1 MLGTNRNLIM
11 ELQNKVL
18 EILSL
23 HVFEFNTTFN
33 RIKII
38 SELNSKIFPCNDAKF
53 IDVTKTDFDIL
64 IKYND
69 EIYYISDFEEI
80 YLKIIKVNNR
90 LKKLELLKYFS
101 NNF

>member
-1 MLGTNRNLIM
+1 M

-18 EILSL
+18 EILNP
-23 HVFEFNTTFN
+23 HFFEFNTAIN

-53 IDVTKTDFDIL
+53 IDATKPTDSGISTL

-101 NNF
+101 NNFS

>member
-1 MLGTNRNLIM
+1 M

-18 EILSL
+18 EILNP

-53 IDVTKTDFDIL
+53 IDATKTTDLGFFTL
-64 IKYND
+64 IKYNG
-69 EIYYISDFEEI
+69 EIYHISDFEEI
-80 YLKIIKVNNR
+80 YKKIIKVNIR
-90 LKKLELLKYFS
+90 LRKLELLKKFS
-101 NNF
+101 NNFS

>member
-1 MLGTNRNLIM
+1 M

-18 EILSL
+18 EILNP
-23 HVFEFNTTFN
+23 HFFEFNTAIN

-53 IDVTKTDFDIL
+53 IDATKPTDSGISTL

-69 EIYYISDFEEI
+69 KIYNIAAFEEI
-80 YLKIIKVNNR
+80 YQKIIKSNIR
-90 LKKLELLKYFS
+90 LRKLEILKYF
-101 NNF
+101 